1 MDLSMSPTLL
11 GKLLNP
17 KLLKGVA
24 GILLFVLAWH
34 VGAKYSGVSSYFFPT
49 PHDVFDAFL
58 TLLNKGVLE
67 VYLLDSLSRY
77 VIGVF
82 SGVFVGL
89 SVAIVLG
96 LNKKLAAIFSP
107 LVNFF
112 YAVVEAAWLPLF
124 VIWFGYGLTT
134 IVTLLTYVVAFPIL
148 YNMLGGIRTLP
159 IIYINAMRT
168 LGATKFQIL
177 KDVIFPGVLPNIVVG
192 FRIGAGFAFRGLI
205 IAEAIAATS
214 GIGFLIFDGAANKHT
229 DRTIVGMI
237 IMGALWLIIDLAYL
251 RPFER
256 ATIQK
261 WGMVTTA
268 EQRETQ

>member
-1 MDLSMSPTLL
+1 MTQFSLTRLLS
-11 GKLLNP
+11 P
-17 KLLKGVA
+17 KLLKGIA
-24 GILLFVLAWH
+24 GISCFVLAWYFA
-34 VGAKYSGVSSYFFPT
+34 AKYSGVSSYFFPS
-49 PHDVFDAFL
+49 PSDVFTAFV
-58 TLLNKGVLE
+58 TLLNKGILE
-67 VYLLDSLSRY
+67 VYLLDSMYRY
-77 VIGVF
+77 TIGVF
-82 SGVFVGL
+82 SGVVVGL
-89 SVAIVLG
+89 SAAIILG
-96 LNKKLAAIFSP
+96 LNRRMAAIFSP

-168 LGATKFQIL
+168 LGASKFQIL
-177 KDVIFPGVLPNIVVG
+177 KDVIFPGVLPNIVIG

-214 GIGFLIFDGAANKHT
+214 GIGFLIFDGAANKQT
-229 DRTIVGMI
+229 DRTIVGMV
-237 IMGALWLIIDLAYL
+237 IMGALWLVIDLAYL

-256 ATIQK
+256 ATIHK

-268 EQRETQ
+268 EQRDAQ